1 LIICIFTLAKKL
13 KEELLRN
20 NSEREN
26 QIKKEIVLLTMEEVA
41 EITGW
46 SIGVVKEMFAH
57 DNEFP
62 AIKKGKQNQ
71 VLLESLKQYLSV
83 RRVSR

>member
-1 LIICIFTLAKKL
+1 
-13 KEELLRN
+13 
-20 NSEREN
+20 
-26 QIKKEIVLLTMEEVA
+26 MEEVA

-83 RRVSR
+83 RRISR